1 MQVRRQLLIAT
12 KAKTIIIIASIVSSI
27 VSKIISPWSN
37 SGNIAIS
44 CLIYPDLSYFI
55 KNSCLWNV
63 SWRFLNV
70 TRLELGL
77 SEKKLDVN
85 DEKTNVTLSIKYIYK
100 LYSSSPILR
109 TKLVITRVTHHLA
122 GCKTHVTSPTKS
134 WIRDRCHTPTARLW
148 RWFKSIATSF
158 C

>member
-12 KAKTIIIIASIVSSI
+12 KANTIIIIASIVSSI

-44 CLIYPDLSYFI
+44 CLINPDLSYFI
-55 KNSCLWNV
+55 KKTAVYGMSLGV
-63 SWRFLNV
+63 FLNV

-85 DEKTNVTLSIKYIYK
+85 DEKTNVTLSI
-100 LYSSSPILR
+100 
-109 TKLVITRVTHHLA
+109 
-122 GCKTHVTSPTKS
+122 
-134 WIRDRCHTPTARLW
+134 
-148 RWFKSIATSF
+148 
-158 C
+158 